1 MQQLPNWGDERNTG
15 WCVFCGGPM
24 ETRDH
29 SPSRV
34 FLDEPYPE
42 NLPVVPSCYKCNNS
56 FSLDEEYV
64 ACLIECAK
72 TGSVE
77 QAMAARPK
85 IARTL
90 ARKPLLVSRL
100 EESRIANDDGI
111 TWRVEG
117 ERVCAVLVKLARG
130 HVAYEENE
138 PQLGEPAS
146 ISVLPLCAMT
156 ASVREDFETPPNT
169 GLWPEVGSAQCT
181 EFLWGQKE
189 IIRGSKSSL
198 GGIAI
203 WWLPVRISSSE

>member
-1 MQQLPNWGDERNTG
+1 
-15 WCVFCGGPM
+15 M

-42 NLPVVPSCYKCNNS
+42 NLPVVSSCQKCNNS

-64 ACLIECAK
+64 ACLVECAK
-72 TGSVE
+72 TGSVA
-77 QAMAARPK
+77 QAIAARPK

-100 EESRIANDDGI
+100 KESRIANDDGI
-111 TWRVEG
+111 TWTAEG

-146 ISVLPLCAMT
+146 ISILPLCAMA
-156 ASVREDFETPPNT
+156 ASVRDEFESPPNT
-169 GLWPEVGSAQCT
+169 GLWPEVGSRAMHRILVSAEGDYPWIEVQPGRYRY
-181 EFLWGQKE
+181 LVAAGP
-189 IIRGSKSSL
+189 SL
-198 GGIAI
+198 V
-203 WWLPVRISSSE
+203 VRIVIAEYLAATIAWD